1 MWKKEGSIPGATY
14 PMVPLIA
21 IEEVEF
27 EATKEDAEES
37 NFNLASPKSP
47 T

>member
-1 MWKKEGSIPGATY
+1 VGKKEGSIPGATY

-21 IEEVEF
+21 IEEF

-37 NFNLASPKSP
+37 NLSLASPKSP